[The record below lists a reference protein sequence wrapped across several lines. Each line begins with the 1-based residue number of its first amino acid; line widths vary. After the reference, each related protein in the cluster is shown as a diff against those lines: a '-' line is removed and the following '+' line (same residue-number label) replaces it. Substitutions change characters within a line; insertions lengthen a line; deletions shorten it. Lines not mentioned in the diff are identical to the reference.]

1 MNFFND
7 QSFLKIKEQDAHDA
21 TNIAVVIPCY
31 KVSRQVLDVIKAIG
45 NEVCRIYVVDDAC
58 PEGSGDVVEDQST
71 DSRVIVLRHDKN
83 QGVGGAVM
91 TGYRA
96 AIADGAQIIVKVD
109 GDGQMDS
116 SFIPHFIKPILDG
129 KADYTKGN
137 RFMRSNILKIMPK
150 VRLFGNSILSFI
162 IKVTSGY
169 WNIMDPTNGYT
180 AIRKETWEEIELNKI
195 SKRFFFEIDMLIHLN
210 IVNSVVQDIPMI
222 PKYGDEESSLSVWKT
237 AIGFPPKLIKRLF
250 KRLFLKYF
258 IYDFNM
264 ASLYL
269 IVGVP
274 MFVSSVLLGIYEW
287 VDSIST
293 GQPKSAGTIMLIALP
308 IIVSFQMLFQAV
320 SIDINSIPKKD
331 K

>member
-1 MNFFND
+1 MNTCDD
-7 QSFLKIKEQDAHDA
+7 QVQRKIGGQDEYCECH
-21 TNIAVVIPCY
+21 IAVVIPCY
-31 KVSRQVLDVIKAIG
+31 KVSRHILDVIRSIG
-45 NEVCRIYVVDDAC
+45 NEVCQIYVIDDAC
-58 PEGSGDVVEDQST
+58 PEGSGNIVETHCKDI
-71 DSRVIVLRHDKN
+71 RVIVLRHAENK
-83 QGVGGAVM
+83 GVGGAVM

-96 AIADGAQIIVKVD
+96 AIAAGAQIIVKVD

-116 SFIPHFIKPILDG
+116 SGIPDFIEPILAG

-137 RFMRSNILKIMPK
+137 RFMRSNVLRIMPK
-150 VRLFGNSILSFI
+150 VRLFGNSVLSFMAKI
-162 IKVTSGY
+162 TSGY

-180 AIRKETWEEIELNKI
+180 AIRKEVWEEIELNKI
-195 SKRFFFEIDMLIHLN
+195 SNRFFFEIDMLIHLN
-210 IVNSVVQDIPMI
+210 IINAVVKDIRMT

-237 AIGFPPKLIKRLF
+237 AIQFPPKLFKRFF

-274 MFVSSVLLGIYEW
+274 MFVSSVLFGIFEW
-287 VDSIST
+287 IDSIAT
-293 GQPKSAGTIMLIALP
+293 GEAKSAGTIMLIALP
-308 IIVSFQMLFQAV
+308 IIVSFQMLIQGV
-320 SIDINSIPKKD
+320 NIDINSIPKKD